1 MHADAASTEALD
13 HLAARWT
20 RLGAGYAGDVD
31 LPTPDIER
39 LIVDTAQLGPADPRT
54 FTLAVTW
61 LSRYAS
67 LVAEHRLDGFAE
79 DLGPAHQPGLGLLL
93 DLSLNHARRHDRR
106 RNLER
111 AMARCAPAP
120 RPVPFFDAAR
130 NSTVLARRAERMASP
145 VSRRWNLWLQP
156 VEPKYDAL
164 RPVSWIIGNNPALAF
179 RADFRGDLRTSILI
193 ALRGDPGAGASIV
206 ELSRRCGA
214 SRTAILSAL
223 EDLELGRHVIRRR
236 SGKSNRIELAA

>member
-1 MHADAASTEALD
+1 MHADRGSTEALD

-20 RLGAGYAGDVD
+20 RLGAGYAGDDD

-67 LVAEHRLDGFAE
+67 LVAEHRLEGFADE
-79 DLGPAHQPGLGLLL
+79 LDPADQSRLGLLL
-93 DLSLNHARRHDRR
+93 DLSLTHARRHDRR

-111 AMARCAPAP
+111 AMSRCIPSAQPA
-120 RPVPFFDAAR
+120 PFFDAAR
-130 NSTVLARRAERMASP
+130 ASAVLARRAERMASP
-145 VSRRWNLWLQP
+145 VSQRWNLWLQP
-156 VEPKYDAL
+156 IEPKYDAL

-193 ALRGDPGAGASIV
+193 ALRGDPDAGASIV

-214 SRTAILSAL
+214 SRTAILAAL
-223 EDLELGRHVIRRR
+223 EDLELGRHVTRRR
-236 SGKSNRIELAA
+236 AGKSSRIELAA